1 MNEHGLN
8 ERQLRFADYYIETGN
23 ASESYRR
30 AGYSA
35 KSDSAVTTNSA
46 RLLTNDR
53 ISAYI
58 ESRMAIVDSKRVA
71 DANEVLEF
79 LTSVMRGE
87 ATGKTLRGVG
97 MGEQVIADIKPSIG
111 EKYNAAVQLGK
122 RHRLWIDR
130 QENDTNATVII
141 NGSIGDTCPDCGKH
155 FEECDC

>member
-23 ASESYRR
+23 ASEAYRR
-30 AGYSA
+30 AGYKATNEST
-35 KSDSAVTTNSA
+35 VTTNSSK
-46 RLLTNDR
+46 LLTNTKV
-53 ISAYI
+53 SAYI
-58 ESRMAIVDSKRVA
+58 ESRMASVDSKRIA

-79 LTSVMRGE
+79 YTKVMRGE
-87 ATGKTLRGVG
+87 ITGKTLRGVG
-97 MGEQVIADIKPSIG
+97 MGEQVITDMLPTLG
-111 EKYNAAVQLGK
+111 ERLNAGQQLGK
-122 RHRLWIDR
+122 RHRLWVDR